1 MAEQSLLNMVQ
12 NILSSLDSDEVNSIG
27 DTVESRQVAQ
37 IIENKY
43 YDMVSRGFFPEHNR
57 LLQLDPS
64 LDPTRPTLMF
74 IPQGVSKIWW
84 IKYFDSNVLEGSSGN
99 QLAAQFGA
107 FSHDLNTDLTSTP
120 SWTTTSSTSH
130 AIGLGSL
137 TFTVADSGLTVA
149 IGQGVVIQPTGS
161 TTVSMQGTLIS
172 YSGTTMT
179 IAVTSTAGVGTFT
192 NWTITGGGG
201 FISAPGYKYVTNI
214 PTEQFLDMTNRF
226 NPSSD
231 NVAQYQFNQAGHNF
245 TFYYKTDMQPSW
257 CTILSYRYVIFDS
270 FDQTQDD
277 TLQSSKTMCLGQVVV
292 PFVMSDSFIPP
303 LDDQEF
309 PLLLNEAKAL
319 AWVELKQT
327 PHVKAEQEAS
337 RQWVAIQ
344 KVKSVSEKPSYFE
357 QLPDFG
363 RVPRT
368 GGFAGGGYGAYRW
381 MRQSGP

>member
-74 IPQGVSKIWW
+74 IPAGVSKIWW

-130 AIGLGSL
+130 AVGLGSL

-179 IAVTSTAGVGTFT
+179 IAVTSTAGVG
-192 NWTITGGGG
+192 
-201 FISAPGYKYVTNI
+201 
-214 PTEQFLDMTNRF
+214 

-245 TFYYKTDMQPSW
+245 TFYYKTDQQPSW
-257 CTILSYRYVIFDS
+257 CTILSDRYVIFDS

-327 PHVKAEQEAS
+327 PHVKAEKEAS